1 MSNLLSELS
10 KSQAVGSHGIVQWGM
25 NQTSL
30 EDVFMNVISEQEAD
44 PVVDTDYEIGEQ
56 ALVYDGKWV

>member
-10 KSQAVGSHGIVQWGM
+10 KAQAVGSHGIVQWGI

-44 PVVDTDYEIGEQ
+44 PVVDTDYEIGGQ
-56 ALVYDGKWV
+56 ASVYDGKWV